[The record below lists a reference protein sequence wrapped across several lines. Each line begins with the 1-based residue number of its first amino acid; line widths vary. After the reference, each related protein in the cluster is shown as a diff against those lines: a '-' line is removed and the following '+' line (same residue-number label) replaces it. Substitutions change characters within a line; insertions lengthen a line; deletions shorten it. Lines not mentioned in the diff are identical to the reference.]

1 MRNTMPIPSGISL
14 PPSFFLPGRRSAGI
28 RIARIARFAARLAG
42 VGLLM
47 QVAGCTG
54 LVPGLPG

>member
-28 RIARIARFAARLAG
+28 RIARFAARLAG

>member
-14 PPSFFLPGRRSAGI
+14 PPSFFLPGRRSAGL
-28 RIARIARFAARLAG
+28 RIARFAARLAG